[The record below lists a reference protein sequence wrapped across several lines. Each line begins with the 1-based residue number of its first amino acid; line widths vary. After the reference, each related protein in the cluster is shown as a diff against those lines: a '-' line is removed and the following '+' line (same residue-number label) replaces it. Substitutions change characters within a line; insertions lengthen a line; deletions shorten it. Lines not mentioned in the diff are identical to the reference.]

1 MPRTRRATKSKK
13 LSVST
18 AQNDEYTYETLPE
31 DRKKRL
37 HSMLED
43 MDKEIED
50 RLEAANTETHSIC
63 QSVRN
68 AYRVAIFQLP
78 KSQREMNLEELF
90 QLNLKEKAEGLVST
104 RESLIISSQL
114 AKVAENV
121 TSTVKSKVSAVKKTA
136 KKSNLKESIENN
148 REPGPMTSTAFTN
161 RKCGKVPESLQNISA
176 ILPASLETPKPI
188 SGTTN
193 RHVLRLAKPNELGL
207 SLNGSP
213 ILMAL
218 ENITP
223 SKETAIN
230 SILEASNAPK
240 QDKENAEGTMGT
252 IESAIV
258 DTDME
263 AYLKVQSLRSKIDDM
278 LKMKD

>member
-1 MPRTRRATKSKK
+1 MPRTRRTTKANKSN
-13 LSVST
+13 VST

-90 QLNLKEKAEGLVST
+90 QLNIKEKEEGLVST
-104 RESLIISSQL
+104 RESLIISTQL

-121 TSTVKSKVSAVKKTA
+121 TSTVKSKVSAVKKTT
-136 KKSNLKESIENN
+136 KKTKVKESIENN

-176 ILPASLETPKPI
+176 ILPASLETPKAI
-188 SGTTN
+188 SGTIN
-193 RHVLRLAKPNELGL
+193 RHMLRLAKPNELGL

-218 ENITP
+218 DNITP
-223 SKETAIN
+223 SKESAIN
-230 SILEASNAPK
+230 SILEATNAPK
-240 QDKENAEGTMGT
+240 PEKENAEGTLGT
-252 IESAIV
+252 IEGSIV

-263 AYLKVQSLRSKIDDM
+263 AYLKVQSVRSKIDDM

>member
-1 MPRTRRATKSKK
+1 MPRTRRATKANKS
-13 LSVST
+13 SVST

-90 QLNLKEKAEGLVST
+90 QLNIKEKEEGLAST
-104 RESLIISSQL
+104 RESLIISTQL

-121 TSTVKSKVSAVKKTA
+121 TSTVKSKVSAVKKTT

-176 ILPASLETPKPI
+176 ILPASLETPKAI
-188 SGTTN
+188 SGTIN

-218 ENITP
+218 DNITP

-240 QDKENAEGTMGT
+240 PDKENAEGTV
-252 IESAIV
+252 ESANV

>member
-1 MPRTRRATKSKK
+1 MPRTRRATKAKK
-13 LSVST
+13 SSVST

-148 REPGPMTSTAFTN
+148 REAGPMTSTAFTN

-176 ILPASLETPKPI
+176 ILPASLETPKAI
-188 SGTTN
+188 SGTIN

-218 ENITP
+218 DNITP

-240 QDKENAEGTMGT
+240 PDKENAEGTV
-252 IESAIV
+252 ESANV

>member
-1 MPRTRRATKSKK
+1 MPRTRRATKANKS
-13 LSVST
+13 SVST

-90 QLNLKEKAEGLVST
+90 QLNIKEKEEGLAST
-104 RESLIISSQL
+104 RESLIISTQL

-121 TSTVKSKVSAVKKTA
+121 TSTVKSKVSAVKKTT

-176 ILPASLETPKPI
+176 ILPASLETPKAI
-188 SGTTN
+188 SGTIN
-193 RHVLRLAKPNELGL
+193 RHMLRLAKPNELGL

-218 ENITP
+218 DNITP
-223 SKETAIN
+223 SKEKEIN
-230 SILEASNAPK
+230 TILEATNGPK
-240 QDKENAEGTMGT
+240 VEKENVEGTPGT
-252 IESAIV
+252 IEGSIV

-263 AYLKVQSLRSKIDDM
+263 AYLKVQSVRSRIDDM